1 MNQSFLKISEFIIGR
16 KFFSDP
22 TRSPRSRLE
31 AELAKRPG
39 ALLSQHCDFSQ
50 WQNLNTG
57 QSSCNWM
64 NYFSHFMLFHAISCY
79 FSCWLIPVGNKVFD
93 FRLTRWLSACTGMT
107 CCQWSRYSSLNVR
120 RGWAGKDRKFGCEDF
135 PGVVAGAVKRIKSAT
150 TRSASD
156 RSWYSMKWKKTG
168 LFTRRAFWKHF
179 LWPGRREDET
189 VRDGPSSACNMLWV

>member
-1 MNQSFLKISEFIIGR
+1 MLRQYIIIIYIIYNYIIHLIIQYNMNQSFLEISEFIIGR

-39 ALLSQHCDFSQ
+39 AFLSQHCDFSQ

-79 FSCWLIPVGNKVFD
+79 FMLFQLLANTSRKQSLWLQTDPLIECMYRYDLLPVISLFVIECEARVSWKRSKVWMWRFPWSC
-93 FRLTRWLSACTGMT
+93 R
-107 CCQWSRYSSLNVR
+107 R
-120 RGWAGKDRKFGCEDF
+120 RGKT
-135 PGVVAGAVKRIKSAT
+135 VKQCNYKIC
-150 TRSASD
+150 
-156 RSWYSMKWKKTG
+156 KW
-168 LFTRRAFWKHF
+168 
-179 LWPGRREDET
+179 
-189 VRDGPSSACNMLWV
+189 